1 MIRKELEKENK
12 KKGKKE
18 KKGKE
23 RTAATIQK
31 CWDFIHKF
39 AMAEAI
45 GLSPDLWGEKEKP
58 WEKEKP
64 K

>member
-12 KKGKKE
+12 KKGRKE

-31 CWDFIHKF
+31 CWDFMHKF

-45 GLSPDLWGEKEKP
+45 GLSPDLWGGKRNTLGKR
-58 WEKEKP
+58 KT
-64 K
+64 